1 MSGIDEKQKAGV
13 VKVVFISVF
22 GSECCLF
29 GLMLVLVALFAERCC
44 LNAGRLSLARLI
56 DAVGGLL
63 QRARRFIA
71 VLKSSS
77 DILS

>member
-1 MSGIDEKQKAGV
+1 
-13 VKVVFISVF
+13 
-22 GSECCLF
+22 
-29 GLMLVLVALFAERCC
+29 MLVLVALFAERCC

-63 QRARRFIA
+63 QRARRFVT
-71 VLKSSS
+71 VLKASS